1 MALLRLEETE
11 TETAPAT
18 EEEAADTVM
27 AGEAEEAAAE
37 EVVVITAI
45 LPTIVTAEEE
55 GAAGDVAVPA
65 EAGAEAGVAGQVRA
79 TASPPVGLRVSI
91 PRLPCSAS

>member
-1 MALLRLEETE
+1 MALHPEE

-18 EEEAADTVM
+18 EEAGTAM

-37 EVVVITAI
+37 EAVVITAI
-45 LPTIVTAEEE
+45 LPTTDTVEE
-55 GAAGDVAVPA
+55 AAGGDVAVQAVA
-65 EAGAEAGVAGQVRA
+65 EAAAEGAAGQVRA

>member
-1 MALLRLEETE
+1 MALHPEE

-18 EEEAADTVM
+18 EEADTAM

-37 EVVVITAI
+37 EAVVITAI
-45 LPTIVTAEEE
+45 LPTTDTVEE
-55 GAAGDVAVPA
+55 AAGGDVAVQAVA
-65 EAGAEAGVAGQVRA
+65 EAAAEGAAGQVRA

>member
-1 MALLRLEETE
+1 MALHPEETH
-11 TETAPAT
+11 TAPAT
-18 EEEAADTVM
+18 EEAGTAM

-37 EVVVITAI
+37 EAVVITAI
-45 LPTIVTAEEE
+45 LPTTDTVEE
-55 GAAGDVAVPA
+55 AAGGDVAVQAVA
-65 EAGAEAGVAGQVRA
+65 EAAAEGAAGQVRA

>member
-1 MALLRLEETE
+1 MALHPEE

-18 EEEAADTVM
+18 EEADTAM

-37 EVVVITAI
+37 EAVVITAI
-45 LPTIVTAEEE
+45 LPTTDTVEEE
-55 GAAGDVAVPA
+55 EAGGDVAVQAVA
-65 EAGAEAGVAGQVRA
+65 EAAAEGAAGQVRA